1 MKEMLEVTLRLR
13 GQPIWLAKHYQYVDE
28 SAINQLEVI
37 LVLLQGE
44 IIVE

>member
-1 MKEMLEVTLRLR
+1 MGEMLQVTLRLR

-28 SAINQLEVI
+28 RAINQLEVI
-37 LVLLQGE
+37 VVLLEGE